1 MRVLTC
7 LGGDL
12 GGLRAEGEPQGG
24 SGGVTGKKEP
34 ECTFPGVKVT
44 HARVPNASRVQ
55 EAAEEA
61 GAGGPAWRFACLCP
75 SSLPLVHG
83 ARGFS
88 LLDTLAWPAVLPART
103 SAPSSAERAWDA
115 LNFGPA
121 GLAEGGM

>member
-1 MRVLTC
+1 M
-7 LGGDL
+7 
-12 GGLRAEGEPQGG
+12 
-24 SGGVTGKKEP
+24 
-34 ECTFPGVKVT
+34 
-44 HARVPNASRVQ
+44 Q

-75 SSLPLVHG
+75 SSLPLMHG

-88 LLDTLAWPAVLPART
+88 VLDTLAWPAVLPART

-121 GLAEGGM
+121 GLAEGWM